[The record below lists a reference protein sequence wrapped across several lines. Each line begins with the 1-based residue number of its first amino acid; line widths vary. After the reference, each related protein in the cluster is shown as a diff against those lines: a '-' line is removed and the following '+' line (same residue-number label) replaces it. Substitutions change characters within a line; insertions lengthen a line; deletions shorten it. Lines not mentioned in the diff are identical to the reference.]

1 MTDGRDSALPR
12 LAGLRARPD
21 AARAAEGWLEQ
32 LASERRAAALTLEAY
47 GRDIRQFFAFLTDHL
62 GGEPGLDDLARLDAR
77 DFRAFLA
84 ARRRDG
90 IAGRSLA
97 RSLSAIRSLFRYLHR
112 TGKADNAALSTLRT
126 PKIGRGLPKAL
137 SVDAAVRM
145 VADEPAVHSD
155 GTPTWIRL
163 RDVAVLTLLYGSGLR
178 LSEALSLNRS
188 DAPVAGRDTLRITG
202 KGGRTRLVPVL
213 DVAREAIAAYLESCP
228 WRLGPDAPLFVG
240 ARGGR
245 LSPRMVQLAMQRLRG
260 ALGLPETATPHALRH
275 SFATHLLAA
284 GADLRAIQEL
294 LGHASLSTT
303 QIYTEVDHSHLLGT
317 YERAHP
323 RA

>member
-1 MTDGRDSALPR
+1 DLRQLRRHHHRDPRRLDPHPGPCPRRRPARRRRRHRSAGGAAPDRPPPADRPPARAVPRRLEEDRADDRMTDGRDSALPR

-62 GGEPGLDDLARLDAR
+62 GGEPGLDDLARPAAR

-188 DAPVAGRDTLRITG
+188 DAPVAGHDALRITG
-202 KGGRTRLVPVL
+202 KGGRTR
-213 DVAREAIAAYLESCP
+213 
-228 WRLGPDAPLFVG
+228 
-240 ARGGR
+240 
-245 LSPRMVQLAMQRLRG
+245 
-260 ALGLPETATPHALRH
+260 
-275 SFATHLLAA
+275 
-284 GADLRAIQEL
+284 
-294 LGHASLSTT
+294 
-303 QIYTEVDHSHLLGT
+303 
-317 YERAHP
+317 
-323 RA
+323 